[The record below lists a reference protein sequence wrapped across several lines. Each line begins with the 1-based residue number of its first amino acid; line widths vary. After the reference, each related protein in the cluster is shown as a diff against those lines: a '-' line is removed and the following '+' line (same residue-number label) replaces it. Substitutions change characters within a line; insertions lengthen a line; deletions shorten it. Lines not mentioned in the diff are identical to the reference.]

1 MKNREQH
8 HSNHTLSVDDK
19 FEALRDFI
27 EAEFAQGVCAA
38 DALVAV
44 RKRAA
49 ELGVTK
55 GMTPGAEKL
64 PRIRLVIER

>member
-1 MKNREQH
+1 MKNREQYSSRPH
-8 HSNHTLSVDDK
+8 LDDK

-49 ELGVTK
+49 ELGVTE
-55 GMTPGAEKL
+55 GMSPRADKN
-64 PRIRLVIER
+64 PRIRLVAAR

>member
-1 MKNREQH
+1 MKDREQY
-8 HSNHTLSVDDK
+8 SNRLNLDDK

-38 DALVAV
+38 DALIAV

-55 GMTPGAEKL
+55 GMTPGADKN
-64 PRIRLVIER
+64 PRIRLVVER